1 MRIIRSLVILCGL
14 GCLFVPASFA
24 QITGDIHANIPFSFY
39 VQETKLP
46 AGEYVLHVMQ
56 DTDLMVMEIRSAD
69 DKTAVTFQ
77 VDASQ
82 LPKPP
87 NQTELLFHRYGNSEY
102 LSRIFESGSAD
113 GSRVVPT
120 RAELHMQK
128 SGNKPEEHAIP
139 AEKR

>member
-1 MRIIRSLVILCGL
+1 MRIIRSLVVLCGMAW
-14 GCLFVPASFA
+14 LFVPASFA

-46 AGEYVLHVMQ
+46 AGDYVLHMMQ
-56 DTDLMVMEIRSAD
+56 DSDLTIMEIRSVD

-82 LPKPP
+82 LPNPP
-87 NQTELLFHRYGNSEY
+87 NQTELLFHRYGKNEY
-102 LSRIFESGSAD
+102 LSRIFQSGSAD

-120 RAELHMQK
+120 RAELRMQK
-128 SGNKPEEHAIP
+128 NGSKAEEHAIP
-139 AEKR
+139 AEKH